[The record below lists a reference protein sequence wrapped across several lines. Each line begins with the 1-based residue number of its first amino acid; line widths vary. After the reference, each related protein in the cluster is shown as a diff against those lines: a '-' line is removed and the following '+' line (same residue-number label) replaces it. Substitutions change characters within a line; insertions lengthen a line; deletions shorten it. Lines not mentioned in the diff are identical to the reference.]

1 MGWLTSLLSLGAGA
15 ITATGAFLGVR
26 LTVRQ
31 QDRTIRHAQ
40 WWRQFE
46 YASGLAL
53 DDDPYKRTVGLRILK
68 GLAESDIAG
77 MDELRMLD
85 AFHRRL
91 VVEEEEPSA
100 RAKGDPGD
108 A

>member
-1 MGWLTSLLSLGAGA
+1 VSWLTSLLSLGAGV

-26 LTVRQ
+26 LTVKQQERITRQ
-31 QDRTIRHAQ
+31 SQ

-46 YASGLAL
+46 HASQLAL
-53 DDDPYKRTVGLRILK
+53 DEHVHKRTVGLRMLK

-77 MDELRMLD
+77 IDELRMLD

-91 VVEEEEPSA
+91 VVEDEEPSA
-100 RAKGDPGD
+100 RAKGDPSD